1 MISLINSCK
10 YTVNYNAKVYYT
22 LLIEVTTFN
31 VRFTPWK
38 SFQVYQAVLLT
49 NGHSVVAQMSRVDSP
64 CTIEALHPL
73 IMFLFYDKPI
83 TVCTKGSKLWKSY
96 RLVWIST
103 NKVIIVIGFSVF
115 PECCFIFI

>member
-10 YTVNYNAKVYYT
+10 YTNVNYNAKVYYT

-38 SFQVYQAVLLT
+38 NFQVYQAVLLT
-49 NGHSVVAQMSRVDSP
+49 NGHSVVAQMSRVDSS
-64 CTIEALHPL
+64 CTIEALYPL

-96 RLVWIST
+96 S
-103 NKVIIVIGFSVF
+103 
-115 PECCFIFI
+115 